1 MAKNGKFNV
10 KNSSGAYDQVYL
22 ETTREQVVD
31 LDVMTGATASA
42 DGEEGLVPAP
52 AAGEEEYFLRGD
64 GAWAEVTD
72 TKVTNTL
79 ARTTRAYVTG
89 TTSATTSTGTQVF
102 DTGVYLG
109 TTAGELNA
117 TTFVGD
123 LSGNATSATTAA
135 KVGSA
140 TVGSGVN
147 PIYLSGGEATA
158 SSSTVGSG
166 VKPVYLSS
174 GTITASSSTVGSAS
188 SPVYLSSGA
197 ITECTSITA
206 STATTATK
214 LGTSTVG
221 SGVNPIYLSSGTATA
236 SSSTVGSGV
245 KPVYLSSGTLTVSS
259 STVGSGVKPVYLSSG
274 AITVSDSTVGS
285 GIEPVYLS
293 GGAITVS
300 GSTVGTAATPVYLS
314 SGAITACSYDLSD
327 LQSSLETLAGSALT
341 VAASSLA
348 SPGYLKL
355 SNGFTLQWGDQDS
368 ATFPLTFTT
377 VLGAQLTMASGDDVA
392 YLHISSLSTTKISV
406 SGDDGTERGNVPD
419 YYWLA
424 YGYIA

>member
-10 KNSSGAYDQVYL
+10 KNASGTYDQVYL
-22 ETTREQVVD
+22 ETVKEQVVD

-64 GAWAEVTD
+64 GTWADVTD

-79 ARTTRAYVTG
+79 AKTTRAYVTG
-89 TTSATTSTGTQVF
+89 TTSATTSTGTQIFDTGVYLGTTAGELNATTFVGDLTGNATSATTATKVGSATVGSGVNPIYLVSGAATASSATVGSGVKPVYLASGVITVSSSTVGDSATPVYLDSGTLKECSNISDTKVTNTLATTTKAYVTGTTSSSTSTGTQVF

-123 LSGNATSATTAA
+123 LTGNATSATTAT

-140 TVGSGVN
+140 TVGSGKQ
-147 PIYLSGGEATA
+147 PIYLSGGAATA
-158 SSSTVGSG
+158 SGSDVGSSS
-166 VKPVYLSS
+166 VPMYL
-174 GTITASSSTVGSAS
+174 A
-188 SPVYLSSGA
+188 
-197 ITECTSITA
+197 
-206 STATTATK
+206 
-214 LGTSTVG
+214 
-221 SGVNPIYLSSGTATA
+221 SGVM
-236 SSSTVGSGV
+236 
-245 KPVYLSSGTLTVSS
+245 
-259 STVGSGVKPVYLSSG
+259 
-274 AITVSDSTVGS
+274 
-285 GIEPVYLS
+285 
-293 GGAITVS
+293 
-300 GSTVGTAATPVYLS
+300 
-314 SGAITACSYDLSD
+314 TACGYSLSD
-327 LQSSLETLAGSALT
+327 LQSSLETLTGSALT

-377 VLGAQLTMASGDDVA
+377 VFGAQLTMASGDDVA
-392 YLHISSLSTTKISV
+392 YLHISSLSATKLTV
-406 SGDDGTERGNVPD
+406 KGDDGAEQGAVPD

>member
-10 KNSSGAYDQVYL
+10 KNASGTYDQVYL
-22 ETTREQVVD
+22 ETTKEQVVD
-31 LDVMTGATASA
+31 LDVMAGATESA

-64 GAWAEVTD
+64 GTWADVTD

-79 ARTTRAYVTG
+79 AKTTKAYVTG
-89 TTSATTSTGTQVF
+89 TTSASTSTGTQVF

-123 LSGNATSATTAA
+123 LTGNATSATTAA

-140 TVGSGVN
+140 TVGSSVN

-158 SSSTVGSG
+158 SGSTVGSGVMPVYLSSGVITASDSTVGDSATPIYLDGGKLTACSNISTSDTKVTNTLATTTKAYVTATTSSSTSTGTQIFDTGVYLGTAAGELNATTFVGDLTGNATSATTATKVGSSTVGSG
-166 VKPVYLSS
+166 KQ
-174 GTITASSSTVGSAS
+174 
-188 SPVYLSSGA
+188 
-197 ITECTSITA
+197 
-206 STATTATK
+206 
-214 LGTSTVG
+214 
-221 SGVNPIYLSSGTATA
+221 PIYLASGEATA
-236 SSSTVGSGV
+236 SGSDVGSSSV
-245 KPVYLSSGTLTVSS
+245 PMYLA
-259 STVGSGVKPVYLSSG
+259 SGVM
-274 AITVSDSTVGS
+274 
-285 GIEPVYLS
+285 
-293 GGAITVS
+293 
-300 GSTVGTAATPVYLS
+300 
-314 SGAITACSYDLSD
+314 TACSYSLSD
-327 LQSSLETLAGSALT
+327 LQSSLNTLASSALS
-341 VAASSLA
+341 VAASSFA
-348 SPGYLKL
+348 TPGYLRL

-377 VLGAQLTMASGDDVA
+377 VLGAQLTMASGQDVA
-392 YLHISSLSTTKISV
+392 YLHISSLSAAKLTVK
-406 SGDDGTERGNVPD
+406 GDDGAEQGDVPD